1 MPSKSRTSSRKPA
14 ALGNK
19 ALIGNE
25 LFQMVMDSVACV
37 QDNRAGDLLEK
48 FYADMAVLTER
59 IGSERFSGEQ
69 LRMVLCGYLEP
80 TIVEMKTRQAIF
92 SAPSTSS
99 EVLKLLKEESPRAVT
114 PKMTD
119 AELEEVEISKTLLR
133 MQQMS
138 ISRPETTPRRNP
150 LREAHNTP
158 RNIFPVTPAKG
169 TPARAAPR
177 TPHRALIDRD
187 QDTKQKH
194 ADELRNRVLE
204 EKREKARQEEMKRI
218 AVKARKE
225 ELDRGRLQKI
235 DDMKKREECLA
246 QFKQQQQQQ
255 QKAKSPVRTRPV
267 VPQAVPRTRKIFED
281 CVATPGRGPAKKG
294 RVEVATMA
302 GAVVT
307 VAQATVQLSPPRERL
322 RAVVKMEED
331 VAREEEE
338 ARKAAALQGEQE
350 QYLIRQAA
358 EAKQRAEEKERVV
371 AEQRRR
377 AEEERQR
384 LEAIQKEEEERLKAQ
399 RAREEEELKATLA
412 AQAEKRAK
420 QEKEEPLVY
429 EMTPPRSY
437 QANSKNDYGL
447 NDLNSDDE
455 TDQEDDPR
463 KEVPEWANFVI
474 VRENVRQQMEHPP
487 FDIHEFFGPIEK
499 PNLKEI
505 FGANI
510 KEKRRGSSAVWKSS
524 PVSTSMRP
532 TLDDI
537 SE

>member
-1 MPSKSRTSSRKPA
+1 MPPKSRTSSRKPA

-37 QDNRAGDLLEK
+37 QDNHAGDLLEK

-69 LRMVLCGYLEP
+69 LRMVMCGDLES

-99 EVLKLLKEESPRAVT
+99 AVLKPLKEESPRAVT

-119 AELEEVEISKTLLR
+119 AELEEVEIPKTLLR

-138 ISRPETTPRRNP
+138 ISRPEATPRRNP
-150 LREAHNTP
+150 PREAHNTP

-177 TPHRALIDRD
+177 TPHRVFIDRD
-187 QDTKQKH
+187 QDSKQKH

-204 EKREKARQEEMKRI
+204 EKREKARQEEMKRN

-225 ELDRGRLQKI
+225 ELDRERLLKI
-235 DDMKKREECLA
+235 DEMKKREERLA
-246 QFKQQQQQQ
+246 QFKQQ
-255 QKAKSPVRTRPV
+255 QKAKSPVRARPV
-267 VPQAVPRTRKIFED
+267 VVPQPPRTRKIFED
-281 CVATPGRGPAKKG
+281 CVSTPGRGPAKKG
-294 RVEVATMA
+294 RVEVATM
-302 GAVVT
+302 GGTVVT

-331 VAREEEE
+331 AAREEEE
-338 ARKAAALQGEQE
+338 ARKAAALQAEQE

-358 EAKQRAEEKERVV
+358 EARQRAEEKERAL
-371 AEQRRR
+371 AEERRR

-412 AQAEKRAK
+412 AQAKKK
-420 QEKEEPLVY
+420 QEKQEKPLVY
-429 EMTPPRSY
+429 EMTPPRTY
-437 QANSKNDYGL
+437 QATSKNDYGL
-447 NDLNSDDE
+447 HDLNSDDE

-463 KEVPEWANFVI
+463 KEVPAWADFAV
-474 VRENVRQQMEHPP
+474 VREHVRKQTIHPP
-487 FDIHEFFGPIEK
+487 FDIDAFFGVIEK

-505 FGANI
+505 FGATV

-524 PVSTSMRP
+524 PASAARP
-532 TLDDI
+532 PLDDI